1 MPVAATAASRAG
13 SYTFAGIPAAVAT
26 TGILT
31 TSVTGSPP
39 SGAIPGPGEDLV
51 VFIIPE
57 YGGLY
62 DADDTPGISHLPAR
76 EASLTSGAVHRRR
89 PVVAYE
95 KLQLWFP

>member
-1 MPVAATAASRAG
+1 
-13 SYTFAGIPAAVAT
+13 
-26 TGILT
+26 
-31 TSVTGSPP
+31 
-39 SGAIPGPGEDLV
+39 V